1 MRKMRLVQMK
11 RRAVIGVAA
20 AAVLIAGAFLA
31 NSVLRPGC
39 SLLPVT
45 LPQDPSGRTVSATR
59 EQVCAALGRP
69 LPEAKV
75 LPDRVQ
81 TTGAF
86 IGGPPVGRLHVSVGY
101 TQDGHGVGFL
111 EITHQPTNAIPEGN
125 KGEVNGTV
133 AGVPAIIKG
142 ARSGSQDADQVD
154 YLWVRDGLEFILH
167 MQLGPGLTREAVD
180 AMAASIQ

>member
-1 MRKMRLVQMK
+1 MVRTK
-11 RRAVIGVAA
+11 RRAAIGVAV

-31 NSVLRPGC
+31 NGVLRPGC

-81 TTGAF
+81 TTGPL

-101 TQDGHGVGFL
+101 TQDGHGIGFL
-111 EITHQPTNAIPEGN
+111 EITHQPTNAITN
-125 KGEVNGTV
+125 KAEVNGTV
-133 AGVPAIIKG
+133 AGVPAIIKVAG
-142 ARSGSQDADQVD
+142 SGSQDADRVD

-167 MQLGPGLTREAVD
+167 MQLAPGLTREAVD

>member
-1 MRKMRLVQMK
+1 MK
-11 RRAVIGVAA
+11 RRAAIGVAV

-39 SLLPVT
+39 SLLPVA

-69 LPEAKV
+69 MPEAKV

-81 TTGAF
+81 TTGPF
-86 IGGPPVGRLHVSVGY
+86 IGGPPVGMIFVSVGY

-111 EITHQPTNAIPEGN
+111 DIRNQPTNAIPEGN
-125 KGEVNGTV
+125 KGEINGTV
-133 AGVPAIIKG
+133 AGVPAIITVT
-142 ARSGSQDADQVD
+142 RPGSPDTEMDMVN
-154 YLWVRDGLEFILH
+154 YLWVRDGLEFVLH
-167 MQLGPGLTREAVD
+167 MQPAPGITREAID
-180 AMAASIQ
+180 ALAASIQ